1 MHVQQNSP
9 KQCYGLGEFSCAHVW
24 TVNPFKIVRTQ
35 QSRRKHTNVPMVRG
49 EEVAN
54 ITNLQQEITREV
66 VLSKQFEK
74 GYITT

>member
-1 MHVQQNSP
+1 
-9 KQCYGLGEFSCAHVW
+9 
-24 TVNPFKIVRTQ
+24 
-35 QSRRKHTNVPMVRG
+35 MVRG